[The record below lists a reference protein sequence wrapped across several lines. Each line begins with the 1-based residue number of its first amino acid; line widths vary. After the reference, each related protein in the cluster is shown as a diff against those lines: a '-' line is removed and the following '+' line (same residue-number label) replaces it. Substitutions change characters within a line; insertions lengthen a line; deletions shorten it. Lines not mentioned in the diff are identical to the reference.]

1 MAKSIKVNTLTEVL
15 EGTSYTATGTC
26 NGSQFVAR
34 TIMYRG
40 EPIFKVQEAND
51 DGELSCL
58 RMKDSQFNRGDRIAI
73 ARRLRA
79 VRLGES
85 PLDVV
90 DGDLDNMTVKELRA
104 RCKELGLNGYHAKG
118 IRKDDLVAKLRVA

>member
-1 MAKSIKVNTLTEVL
+1 MAKTITVNTLTEVL

-26 NGSQFVAR
+26 NGVQFVAR

-40 EPIFKVQEAND
+40 EPIFKVQETND
-51 DGELSCL
+51 DGELSHL

-85 PLDVV
+85 PLDVT
-90 DGDLDNMTVKELRA
+90 DDLDNMSVKELRA
-104 RCKELGLNGYHAKG
+104 RCKELGLRGYHAKG
-118 IRKDDLVAKLRVA
+118 VRKDDLVAKLRAA